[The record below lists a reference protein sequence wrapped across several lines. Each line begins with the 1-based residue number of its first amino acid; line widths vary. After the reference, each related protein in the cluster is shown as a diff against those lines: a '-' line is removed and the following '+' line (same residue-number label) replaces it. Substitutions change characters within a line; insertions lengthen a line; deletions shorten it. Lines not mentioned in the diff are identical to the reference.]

1 MRLGGLS
8 CRRIRAKLEPG
19 DAKAKRSWLRAL
31 AKKPEPPPVKR
42 PSVAWEP
49 GTAGTPEPEPSS
61 ASVKEPEVTRSLEW
75 KQSGAQCFGPA
86 RFSCFG
92 RSMPFDVVQ
101 LCAVQLLL
109 MSCSL
114 GSSRIVLRLQRK

>member
-1 MRLGGLS
+1 MRNSGRVSMRLRLPQRVSMRFGGLS

-75 KQSGAQCFGPA
+75 KQSGARCL
-86 RFSCFG
+86 G
-92 RSMPFDVVQ
+92 RLAFRALDV
-101 LCAVQLLL
+101 
-109 MSCSL
+109 
-114 GSSRIVLRLQRK
+114 